1 MSKQEDEGAFYVV
14 KKGDLIGIYRNLS
27 DCQAQAGSSVHSP
40 SLSVYKGHGLAEE
53 AEEYLRS
60 HGLKNASYTINAA
73 NLKNDIFGGLVHCPF
88 QQPAFTRG
96 ASSDKALPTKRS
108 VEALQWDHKAVGPT
122 SALINYQSK
131 HLKLNDGIASQPAS
145 SNCSSCSLEFDGA
158 SRGNPGPA
166 GAGAILR
173 ADDGSLVWRVR
184 EGLGIA
190 TNNAAEYRALILGL
204 GQALQKGFKK
214 IQVRGDSMLVCMQVQ
229 GKWKLK
235 NQKMADLCKVAKEL
249 KDRFTTF
256 QIDHVR
262 REFNSEADAQAN
274 LAISL
279 MDGQVEVDCGRK

>member
-108 VEALQWDHKAVGPT
+108 VEALQWDHK
-122 SALINYQSK
+122 
-131 HLKLNDGIASQPAS
+131 
-145 SNCSSCSLEFDGA
+145 SSCSLEFDGA